1 MKPYYVTIALYA
13 RFARR
18 VSAHSLNQMVLDHVQ
33 YGRLHDI
40 RALVRADAPPFGER
54 DYHQIEVGQDMEELS
69 PVPPGQ
75 ECVPAGPSFVR
86 QRYPLWPS
94 PSGSCQRRMKM

>member
-54 DYHQIEVGQDMEELS
+54 DYHQIEVGQDIEELS
-69 PVPPGQ
+69 PVPPARKAS
-75 ECVPAGPSFVR
+75 PRGPSSVH
-86 QRYPLWPS
+86 QRYP
-94 PSGSCQRRMKM
+94 